1 MILLYTVF
9 IVLLKVRT
17 SDEFHG
23 ERRMLIVMSH
33 SGDREEKN
41 PVYIRR
47 TEKKY
52 DCACIDLR
60 SLRKQSRHRV
70 NSRGGPWCLAVLQG
84 LKKMYRLL
92 QSFRTAAS
100 VTMASDG
107 DRIRN
112 YFVWSF
118 GVVVFVI
125 AVLQSCF
132 S

>member
-1 MILLYTVF
+1 
-9 IVLLKVRT
+9 
-17 SDEFHG
+17 
-23 ERRMLIVMSH
+23 MSH

-41 PVYIRR
+41 PMSIRR

-60 SLRKQSRHRV
+60 NLSKQSRHRV
-70 NSRGGPWCLAVLQG
+70 NNRGGSRYRVVIQG

-92 QSFRTAAS
+92 QSFRTATS

-118 GVVVFVI
+118 GVAVFVI
-125 AVLQSCF
+125 AVVQSCF
-132 S
+132 T

>member
-1 MILLYTVF
+1 
-9 IVLLKVRT
+9 
-17 SDEFHG
+17 
-23 ERRMLIVMSH
+23 MS
-33 SGDREEKN
+33 
-41 PVYIRR
+41 IRR

-60 SLRKQSRHRV
+60 NLRKQSRHRV
-70 NSRGGPWCLAVLQG
+70 NNRRGSRYWVVIQG

-92 QSFRTAAS
+92 QSLRMGTS
-100 VTMASDG
+100 VTMASNG

-125 AVLQSCF
+125 AVVQSCF
-132 S
+132 T

>member
-9 IVLLKVRT
+9 IVLLKVRI

-23 ERRMLIVMSH
+23 ERRIFIVMSH

-60 SLRKQSRHRV
+60 NLRKQSRHRV
-70 NSRGGPWCLAVLQG
+70 NNRRGSRCRVVIQG

-92 QSFRTAAS
+92 QSFRTATS

-125 AVLQSCF
+125 AVVQSCF
-132 S
+132 T